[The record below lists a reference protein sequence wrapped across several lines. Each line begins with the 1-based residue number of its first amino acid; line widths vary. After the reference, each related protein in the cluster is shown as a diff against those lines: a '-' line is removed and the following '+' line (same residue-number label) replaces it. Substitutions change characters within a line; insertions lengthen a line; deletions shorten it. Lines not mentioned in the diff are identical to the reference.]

1 MNKIF
6 PRAIAAC
13 AAFAALAACSPNNE
27 IKNDNEHA
35 LHISIGSS
43 PQSIDPHVVTGVPG
57 IKILNALCEPLLT
70 LNTKTYLA
78 EPGAA
83 DNWNI
88 SEDGLIYTFNIRKD
102 ARWSNGEKL
111 TAHDFE
117 YTWKRALL
125 PDVGWQYA
133 PDYYA
138 IQGAE
143 DYNLGKTS
151 DFSSVGVKA
160 LDDTTLQF
168 TLAVPDA
175 IFIKQLSGEATCP
188 VSKSELEKHGS
199 INDVTSRWTDAGNY
213 VTNGPFKLIEWEIN
227 KILVAERNPYYW
239 DNENVKLDKVYF
251 YPIETETGEERA
263 FRGGQIQVA
272 HRGRVPAEKI
282 ASYQENS
289 PDTIKIVKAYA
300 TYFYLFNTTKAPF
313 DNKDIRKAL
322 ALSIDR
328 NAIVENITKAG
339 EKPASS
345 LSILNETYHPKFNV
359 TLYDP
364 DQARK
369 LLAKA
374 GYPNGE
380 NFPPITLIYN
390 TAESHKKVALAIQQM
405 WKKELGI
412 DTLLENQEW
421 KIFLSTR
428 QELHFDISRAGSSS
442 SIADPQ
448 DFLLSYTTGHGMND
462 TGWSNAE
469 YDKLIRAA
477 AKTVNTEK
485 RFDILAQAEQ
495 LLLEEMPLIPLYY
508 YSDSYL
514 VAPSVKDLDL
524 NAIGHINYKDIYIE
538 KAE

>member
-1 MNKIF
+1 MNTLFSRSIA
-6 PRAIAAC
+6 AIAVIAT
-13 AAFAALAACSPNNE
+13 LNACSPNNE
-27 IKNDNEHA
+27 IKNENEHA

-70 LNTKTYLA
+70 LNTKTYLV

-83 DNWNI
+83 ESWNI
-88 SEDGLIYTFNIRKD
+88 SEDGLVYTFNIREN

-138 IQGAE
+138 ILGAE
-143 DYNLGKTS
+143 DYNLGKLK
-151 DFSSVGVKA
+151 DFTKVGVKA
-160 LDDTTLQF
+160 LDETTLQF

-175 IFIKQLSGEATCP
+175 ILIKQLSGEPTCP
-188 VSKSELEKHGS
+188 VSKSELEKHGE
-199 INDVTSRWTDAGNY
+199 IGDITSRWTDAGNY
-213 VTNGPFKLIEWEIN
+213 ITNGPFQLSTWEIN
-227 KILVAERNPYYW
+227 KILVAERNPHYW
-239 DNENVKLDKVYF
+239 DNQNVKLDKIYF
-251 YPIETETGEERA
+251 YPIETESGEERA

-272 HRGRVPAEKI
+272 HGGRIPAEKI
-282 ASYQENS
+282 STYQKKA
-289 PDTIKIVKAYA
+289 PDKLKIVKAYA
-300 TYFYLFNTTKAPF
+300 TYFYYINTTKKPF
-313 DNKDIRKAL
+313 DNKNVRKAL
-322 ALSIDR
+322 ALAIDR

-345 LSILNETYHPKFNV
+345 LSILGGSYNPTFDI

-364 DQARK
+364 EKARE
-369 LLAKA
+369 LLAKE
-374 GYPNGE
+374 GYPEGKG
-380 NFPPITLIYN
+380 FPPITLIYN
-390 TAESHKKVALAIQQM
+390 TAEAHKKVALAIQQM
-405 WKKELGI
+405 WKTTLGI

-421 KIFLSTR
+421 KIFLDTR
-428 QELHFDISRAGSSS
+428 QNLNFDIARAGSSS

-448 DFLLSYTTGHGMND
+448 DFLLSYITGHGMND
-462 TGWSNAE
+462 TGWSNPE
-469 YDKLIRAA
+469 YDTLLRAA
-477 AKTVNTEK
+477 AQTINTQE
-485 RFDILAQAEQ
+485 RFKILTQAER

-508 YSDSYL
+508 YSHSYL
-514 VAPSVKDLDL
+514 IAPSVKGFEF
-524 NAIGHINYKDIYIE
+524 NAIEHINYKDIYIE

>member
-27 IKNDNEHA
+27 IKISNEHA

-43 PQSIDPHVVTGVPG
+43 PQSIDPHVATGEPG
-57 IKILNALCEPLLT
+57 IKILNGLCEPLLT
-70 LNTKTYLA
+70 LNTKTYLS

-83 DNWNI
+83 ESWDI

-117 YTWKRALL
+117 YTWRRALL

-143 DYNLGKTS
+143 DYNLGKTD
-151 DFSSVGVKA
+151 DFSAVGVKA
-160 LDDTTLQF
+160 LDETTLQF

-175 IFIKQLSGEATCP
+175 IFIKQLSGGTTCP
-188 VSKSELEKHGS
+188 VSKSELEKHGAM
-199 INDVTSRWTDAGNY
+199 NDVTSRWTDAGKY

-239 DNENVKLDKVYF
+239 DNQNVKLDKVYF
-251 YPIETETGEERA
+251 HPIETETSQERA
-263 FRGGQIQVA
+263 FRSGQIQVS
-272 HRGRVPAEKI
+272 HSGRVPAEKI

-289 PDTIKIVKAYA
+289 PEKIKIVKAYA

-374 GYPNGE
+374 GYPNGK

-462 TGWSNAE
+462 TGWSNTE
-469 YDKLIRAA
+469 YDKLIRTA
-477 AKTVNTEK
+477 AKTVDTAK